1 MDDGMADPRT
11 SIEIIAPTTEE
22 AVAQGAAELGVD
34 PEALDVQVLDEG
46 GKGLFGLGLRQARVR
61 LTIRDQAAAPRPA
74 PSQPEARSASR
85 PKARPEAR
93 PEARPPS
100 RPEARPEARSADEAD
115 EPLRVAEEILGELLE
130 RMGVEAT
137 AQARWGEAAAED
149 AHRPVLV
156 DLHGDDLSILIGHRG
171 ETLAALQY
179 ITRLIAG
186 KELQQPAPILI
197 DVEGYRAR
205 RESQLRQLARRMAEQ
220 AVERGRTMALE
231 PMPANERR
239 IIHIELRD
247 HADVTT
253 ESIGEGDHRKVTII
267 PRP

>member
-1 MDDGMADPRT
+1 MDDGMADLRT
-11 SIEIIAPTTEE
+11 SLEIIAPTIEE

-61 LTIRDQAAAPRPA
+61 LTLRDQAAAPRPA
-74 PSQPEARSASR
+74 PSQSEARSASR
-85 PKARPEAR
+85 PA
-93 PEARPPS
+93 S
-100 RPEARPEARSADEAD
+100 RPEARPEARSDDEAD

-130 RMGVEAT
+130 RMSVEAT
-137 AQARWGEAAAED
+137 VQAHWGEAAAED

-231 PMPANERR
+231 PMPASERR